1 MKNTYPIDVFP
12 SVRQKLGDIAR
23 EKIVV
28 SPREVL
34 RELEKRDDELYKW
47 VKENISFHNLDYE
60 QQEIVRNIM
69 ARFPNL
75 VDINKPTPEADPF
88 VIALAKSYNLIVIA
102 QENRVKISGPESKP
116 KIPNVCDELNVE
128 WIRLLDL
135 FREQGWVFVS
145 PT

>member
-88 VIALAKSYNLIVIA
+88 VIALAKSKNLITVT
-102 QENRVKISGPESKP
+102 QEKYVNISGPKSKP
-116 KIPNVCDELNVE
+116 QIPNVCEALNVK
-128 WIRLLDL
+128 WVPLIDL